1 MQITLTPVATVR
13 SPRAVAED
21 DNWGAVESR
30 IELDARFDA
39 DALAGLDGFSHL
51 EVVYVFDQVDPD
63 TVNTRARHP
72 RGNQDWPRVGIF
84 AQRARRR
91 PNRIGVS
98 VCQILAVDGRVIR
111 VRGLDAIDGSPVLD
125 LKPVMAEF
133 LPRGAV
139 RQPGWSQALMAG
151 YFVD

>member
-1 MQITLTPVATVR
+1 MQITLTPVATVH

-51 EVVYVFDQVDPD
+51 EVVYVFDQVDPG

-133 LPRGAV
+133 LPRSAV

>member
-1 MQITLTPVATVR
+1 MQITLTAVATVHA
-13 SPRAVAED
+13 PRAVAED
-21 DNWGAVESR
+21 DRWGAVESR
-30 IELDARFDA
+30 IELLPPFGPDAIEG
-39 DALAGLDGFSHL
+39 LAAFSHL
-51 EVVYVFDQVDPD
+51 EVVYHFDQVAADS
-63 TVNTRARHP
+63 VNTGARHP
-72 RGNQDWPRVGIF
+72 RGNPAWPKVGIF

-98 VCQILAVDGRVIR
+98 VCQILAVDGRSIR

-139 RQPGWSQALMAG
+139 TQPEWSRALMAG
-151 YFVD
+151 YFLD